1 MQYGHMPSPRV
12 NNDVGAEMVQS
23 LIMRTNFT
31 AALPIVAVFLMA
43 ACGDESITRARV
55 PKSEEAPA
63 AVAGMP
69 QDEHAGHDHGA
80 QAAGLRWTLPAGWK
94 ETPGTGMRLATWTPP
109 GGLKA
114 EGTVVSLPGESGGE
128 LANVNRWRGQ
138 IGLPPTDA
146 AGIAAARTTLSTKA
160 GSVAV
165 YDFTSEGT
173 VKTRLIAAVAKTGD
187 TTWFFKLMGDAG
199 ATESARAGFLTII
212 KGLTP

>member
-1 MQYGHMPSPRV
+1 MR
-12 NNDVGAEMVQS
+12 NNFFS
-23 LIMRTNFT
+23 T
-31 AALPIVAVFLMA
+31 LPIAAVLLMG

-63 AVAGMP
+63 GAAAEAE
-69 QDEHAGHDHGA
+69 DHTGHDHGA
-80 QAAGLRWTLPAGWK
+80 QAPGLRWTLPSGWK

-109 GGLKA
+109 GGLKT
-114 EGTVVSLPGESGGE
+114 EGTVVSLPGDSGGE

-138 IGLPPTDA
+138 IGLPPTDE
-146 AGIAAARTTLSTKA
+146 AGIAAARTTLNTKA

-165 YDFTSEGT
+165 YDFTSGGT

-187 TTWFFKLMGDAG
+187 TTWFFKLMGEAA
-199 ATESARAGFLTII
+199 ATESARAGFLTIL